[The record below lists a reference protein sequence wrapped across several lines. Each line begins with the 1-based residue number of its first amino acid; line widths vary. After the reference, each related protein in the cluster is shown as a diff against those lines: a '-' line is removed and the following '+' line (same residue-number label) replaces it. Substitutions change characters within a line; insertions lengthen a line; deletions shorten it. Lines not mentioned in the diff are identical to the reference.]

1 MDSFTNLLLVVLT
14 STLRMSVSYILASTG
29 AAFSMRAG
37 VSDLGC
43 EGMMICGAF
52 FGALGAHLFGSPWAG
67 ILSGILFG
75 MLISMLHAVL
85 HISFKVNQTISGM
98 SVNLLG
104 AAVAPLMLQ
113 TIFGTKGNSPMVKG
127 FNSIQLP
134 IIKDIPFIGQMLGSQ
149 NILFYLTLALV
160 AVGWFFMFK
169 TPYGLRMRTVGEN
182 PHAASTVGINVYLY
196 KYLGVALS
204 GAFCGLA
211 GAYLSLGQLNIYS
224 DGMTAGRGYIAVVI
238 NAFGNFTPIGSLLGS
253 IFFGFFES
261 LQIIFQG
268 GAIPSQIVMMLPYL
282 VTLLVVVVG
291 LRKSRQPAGIGKHH
305 DN

>member
-1 MDSFTNLLLVVLT
+1 MNNFTNLLLVVLT

-52 FGALGAHLFGSPWAG
+52 FGALGAHLFGNPWAG
-67 ILSGILFG
+67 ILCGILFG
-75 MLISMLHAVL
+75 VLISMLHAVL
-85 HISFKVNQTISGM
+85 HITYKVNQTISGM

-149 NILFYLTLALV
+149 NILFYLTIVLV
-160 AVGWFFMFK
+160 LLGWVFLFK

-238 NAFGNFTPIGSLLGS
+238 NAFGNFTPIGAMLGS

-268 GAIPSQIVMMLPYL
+268 GAVPSQIVMMLPYL

-305 DN
+305 DA